1 MKVKTAIV
9 GGIVQS
15 TQGRDRGNFYL
26 IVAIENEIIYVV
38 DGRKRQLTTPKKKN
52 IKHLELLPIFHP
64 EIIERV
70 AQGKNE
76 NTQIQIAIQNVIEK
90 RKVKNL

>member
-1 MKVKTAIV
+1 MKVKTATV

-15 TQGRDRGNFYL
+15 TQGRDKGNFYL
-26 IVAIENEIIYVV
+26 ITAIDGESIYVV

-52 IKHLELLPIFHP
+52 VKHVALLPIFYP
-64 EIIERV
+64 EIIERI

-76 NTQIQIAIQNVIEK
+76 DTQIQIAIQNVIEN
-90 RKVKNL
+90 RKEKNF